1 MRLNKKCLFV
11 QEVNL
16 IVKTLI
22 KKHHER
28 DVFSWNATL
37 TACVC
42 EDGVGR
48 GFAGKFWSNA

>member
-48 GFAGKFWSNA
+48 GFAGKFWSNV